1 MIIEFPGAPERTY
14 AVQIATPSLGD
25 YSYLVVSGDEAVLI
39 DPQLDIDRF
48 ERILADSGARLRWV
62 FETHMHNDYVSGGK
76 ALAER
81 HGADY
86 VLPAG
91 CGATFNHSP
100 ISDGDSRAL
109 GRCALKAMHTPGHTP
124 HHMSFVLEL
133 PESGGTAGGAA
144 AVFSGGSMLV
154 GAVGRTDLLG
164 PDLAEELAHAQYQSV
179 NRMADLLP
187 DPTTVGPTHGAG
199 SFCSATPVAP
209 ETTSTIGLEKTRN
222 PALVDRDEDAFVAQ
236 QLAGYGLF
244 PSYYAHMGPANQ
256 AGDAL
261 ADPVLPPLLTPHQI
275 TDAAGSAT
283 IVDLRDSRVF
293 AAGHIP
299 GSVNVPM
306 SVDAG
311 AYIGW
316 TLRWNSDLV
325 LLSDRP
331 EDLEDVRAQLHLIG
345 VRSVVQT
352 LARRT
357 SPLDRLE
364 GGVEDRPPGRCR
376 GSAVCL
382 GRPIRFGRLV
392 RPLDTD
398 GHSHRSRS
406 NDPTIR
412 RPSSELVAIRQLQLA
427 QHRRYVRLDCLR
439 RDREPRCD
447 LLVAVSPRDLTQYF
461 PLARCQAIQVRIVF
475 HESRLGERVEHESGK
490 LRREHGVAA
499 CHTPDG
505 RHEVVRRDG
514 LRDVA
519 PGSRTDHAD
528 HILGRIRHRQRQE
541 SNLGVRLRDAAHDDQ
556 PATPRHVNVHQH
568 NVGAGRT
575 DAVDRLI
582 HVGGGPGNTE
592 VASEFGSD
600 ATEEQLVIVDEVDRR
615 VGHGVSN
622 SRCTSVPVPTS
633 LVISTVPPRR
643 ATRPRIESAIPCRSA
658 SMASGS
664 KPRP

>member
-1 MIIEFPGAPERTY
+1 MIMEFPGAPERTY

-25 YSYLVVSGDEAVLI
+25 YSYLVVSGDEAALI

-109 GRCALKAMHTPGHTP
+109 GRCTLKAMRTPGHTP

-133 PESGGTAGGAA
+133 PESGGTAGGVA

-325 LLSDRP
+325 LLSDRT

-345 VRSVVQT
+345 VRSVVGVVDDG
-352 LARRT
+352 
-357 SPLDRLE
+357 LDAWRAE
-364 GGVEDRPPGRCR
+364 
-376 GSAVCL
+376 
-382 GRPIRFGRLV
+382 GRPVASYRVATFRDLAEERPGSVLDARDPLEVGGSTLPGAVNIHFSRVTDELERV
-392 RPLDTD
+392 RPGTVWVHCQSGYRASIAASLIA
-398 GHSHRSRS
+398 R
-406 NDPTIR
+406 
-412 RPSSELVAIRQLQLA
+412 A
-427 QHRRYVRLDCLR
+427 
-439 RDREPRCD
+439 DREVVLIIDD
-447 LLVAVSPRDLTQYF
+447 LSNRVA
-461 PLARCQAIQVRIVF
+461 
-475 HESRLGERVEHESGK
+475 
-490 LRREHGVAA
+490 
-499 CHTPDG
+499 
-505 RHEVVRRDG
+505 
-514 LRDVA
+514 
-519 PGSRTDHAD
+519 
-528 HILGRIRHRQRQE
+528 
-541 SNLGVRLRDAAHDDQ
+541 
-556 PATPRHVNVHQH
+556 
-568 NVGAGRT
+568 
-575 DAVDRLI
+575 
-582 HVGGGPGNTE
+582 
-592 VASEFGSD
+592 
-600 ATEEQLVIVDEVDRR
+600 
-615 VGHGVSN
+615 
-622 SRCTSVPVPTS
+622 
-633 LVISTVPPRR
+633 
-643 ATRPRIESAIPCRSA
+643 
-658 SMASGS
+658 
-664 KPRP
+664 